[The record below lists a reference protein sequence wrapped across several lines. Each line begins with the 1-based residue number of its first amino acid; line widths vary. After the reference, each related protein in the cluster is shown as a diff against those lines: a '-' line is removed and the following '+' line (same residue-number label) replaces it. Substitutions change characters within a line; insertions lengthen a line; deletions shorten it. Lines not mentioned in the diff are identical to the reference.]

1 MYRLLF
7 LLSVIIFAS
16 CNHATQTNAPAE
28 SFNLDSA
35 KAHILK
41 MNESYS
47 QRFTSNDSMFYVNR
61 YCVDAAV
68 YSPNMPAV
76 LGRDSI
82 RSFFYNGGQNTE
94 AKIELPAGQIYGNKD
109 LVLEEGS
116 YNFPDGKGGSFDKG
130 KFIAI
135 WKMEDGVWKLYREIW
150 NSDLLPPKQ

>member
-1 MYRLLF
+1 MNRLLF
-7 LLSVIIFAS
+7 FLSLIFFAS

-28 SFNLDSA
+28 SFSLDSA

-61 YCVDAAV
+61 YCADAAV

-82 RSFFYNGGQNTE
+82 RSFFYNGGQNTD
-94 AKIELPAGQIYGNKD
+94 AKIELHASGINGNTD
-109 LVLEEGS
+109 FIIEDGS

-135 WKMEDGVWKLYREIW
+135 WKMEDGVWKIYREIW
-150 NSDLLPPKQ
+150 NSDLMPPKQ